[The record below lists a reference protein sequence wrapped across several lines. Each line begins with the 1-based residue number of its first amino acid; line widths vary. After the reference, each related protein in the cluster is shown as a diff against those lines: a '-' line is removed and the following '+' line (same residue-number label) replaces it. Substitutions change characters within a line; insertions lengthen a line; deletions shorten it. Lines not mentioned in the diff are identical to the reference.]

1 MASRFARSA
10 LVSCALLTALVGCGQ
25 DETAGEPVPGLVQD
39 LDRIDDSIAAGRYS
53 RARAALDVLVET
65 TSRARQA
72 GDLDAA
78 RADEIAG
85 AAARLRAALPA
96 VRPGAPEA
104 TTPEST
110 EPTEEPS
117 YTPAPRE
124 DDEKEDDEKEHG
136 KGHGK
141 GHKDKDD

>member
-10 LVSCALLTALVGCGQ
+10 GVSCALLTALVGCGQ
-25 DETAGEPVPGLVQD
+25 EETAGEPVPGLVQD
-39 LDRIDDSIAAGRYS
+39 LDRVDDSIAAGRYS
-53 RARAALDVLVET
+53 RARAALDALVET
-65 TSRARQA
+65 TSQARQA

-96 VRPGAPEA
+96 AQP
-104 TTPEST
+104 TTSESA

-117 YTPAPRE
+117 ASPAPRE
-124 DDEKEDDEKEHG
+124 DDDGEDEEKDDEQEHG

-141 GHKDKDD
+141 GHKDKD